1 MATAFENEH
10 VQRRTIRLTDPMVV
24 VGKGREVMLAGMT
37 ATGRRM
43 NVSLFAA
50 RGADVA
56 VEATALKTAAKQA
69 GELIVTGEALHD
81 ERDLYVANGVRAGTK
96 EMIGRRDPSPMSS
109 IVSNV
114 ADRLT
119 GRAAEADAQWARDTR
134 GRLDWF
140 EKGERERDLAVR
152 AGTARDRWEPT
163 PKVPLTSVAKG
174 PVAVEVDA
182 DAVMRGRGGAGR

>member
-1 MATAFENEH
+1 MGTASYNDH

-24 VGKGREVMLAGMT
+24 VGKGREVMLAGTT

-50 RGADVA
+50 RGSDVA

-69 GELIVTGEALHD
+69 GELIVTGEALND
-81 ERDLYVANGVRAGTK
+81 ERDLYVASGVRAGTR

-109 IVSNV
+109 IISDV

-119 GRAAEADAQWARDTR
+119 GRAAEADAQWAQDTR
-134 GRLDWF
+134 ERLDWF
-140 EKGERERDLAVR
+140 EKGERQRDLAVR
-152 AGTARDRWEPT
+152 AGLIADRWEPT

-174 PVAVEVDA
+174 PVAAEVDA
-182 DAVMRGRGGAGR
+182 GAVMRGRDGAGR